1 MVGLHVQLDVEYAS
15 DDKLIEAGPM
25 AELLYVRGLCF
36 AKRTLTD
43 GRISHGQLSAVAIGI
58 PSPTKHA
65 RRLVDVGAW
74 RATTTG
80 YQIVSWLKRNK
91 SAATVRAE
99 AERKTKD
106 SIAKNHKRWHIDES
120 KTSPTCP
127 LCYPEQDPRRDPVA
141 DTPSDSSEVKA
152 EAEALPEEE
161 EESKAS
167 SSSRVGTQVGDSS
180 PLDDDD
186 WFFQIL
192 VTRIATLRTEQGA
205 TSNPAGYRTTVLAN
219 LEREIPTIRAMVADL
234 PHLREDPIV
243 AADWYEASVW
253 KLRGVS

>member
-43 GRISHGQLSAVAIGI
+43 GRITHGQLSAVAIGI
-58 PSPTKHA
+58 PSPVKHA
-65 RRLVDVGAW
+65 RRLVEVGAW

-99 AERKTKD
+99 ADRKTKD
-106 SIAKNHKRWHIDES
+106 SIAKNHKRWHVDEA

-127 LCYPEQDPRRDPVA
+127 LCYPERDPAVDPVV

-152 EAEALPEEE
+152 EAEVQPEVEVE
-161 EESKAS
+161 TKES
-167 SSSRVGTQVGDSS
+167 SSSRSGTQVGDN
-180 PLDDDD
+180 PTPDDDEKFLHD
-186 WFFQIL
+186 VIK
-192 VTRIATLRTEQGA
+192 RIATMRAERGA
-205 TSNPAGYRTTVLAN
+205 TTSVVGYRNTTLAN
-219 LEREIPTIRAMVADL
+219 LESERPTVAEMLADL
-234 PHLREDPIV
+234 PHLRESV
-243 AADWYEASVW
+243 NLAADWYEQSTW
-253 KLRGVS
+253 KLRGAS